1 MKRLTIVL
9 VLMTL
14 CHILLAANVIWV
26 LNSQSRTLSRIEP
39 DANHVNNSFS
49 QLGNVPN
56 KVLVTPDYLYVVNS
70 GDNSLQKIS
79 KTSGNTVANHFV
91 AVSSNPWD
99 AIIDEDYIYV
109 SGLFSAKVYKLDSS
123 SGQVL
128 AAVPVGI
135 APEAMAVANGKL
147 YVTNA
152 GNYAQNYAGSSV
164 SVIDLASFNVIKTI
178 TTGLNPQYIRLFDGL
193 LHVSCTGNW
202 TDAPGEI
209 YVIDSETD
217 EVAHIV
223 PIGGSPGNIWI
234 NGQGLAYVA
243 DGSGYSL
250 YSYDANTF
258 SALNPASDPLPYAVS
273 DLAGTAGMIALVDPN
288 WGSNAQVSVLNPD
301 LSPRSTFTVGMMPS
315 DIKMDVEPVSVSD
328 QIAPVPQTLIKVY
341 PSPLRASAELKLKSL
356 ARNAG
361 EFRLYNIKGERIHS
375 SHLYPGEEKTLSF
388 DLPAGTYIYS
398 YGSAGIRNTGKLVV
412 LP

>member
-1 MKRLTIVL
+1 MKRLSIVL
-9 VLMTL
+9 VLVTL
-14 CHILLAANVIWV
+14 SPILFAANVIWV
-26 LNSQSRTLSRIEP
+26 LNSQSRTLSRI
-39 DANHVNNSFS
+39 DLSTNTVDNSFA

-56 KVLVTPDYLYVVNS
+56 KVLVTDDYLYVVNS
-70 GDNSLQKIS
+70 GDNSLRKIS
-79 KTSGNTVANHFV
+79 KTSGATLANHFI
-91 AVSSNPWD
+91 AIGSNPWD
-99 AIIDEDYIYV
+99 AIIHEDYIYV
-109 SGLFSAKVYKLDSS
+109 SGLFTAMVYKLDAS

-128 AAVPVGI
+128 ASVLVGT
-135 APEAMAVANGKL
+135 APEAMAIANGKL

-164 SVIDLASFNVIKTI
+164 SVIDLASFSVVKTI
-178 TTGLNPQYIRLFDGL
+178 TTGLNPQYIRLFDGMV
-193 LHVSCTGNW
+193 HVSCTGNW

-375 SHLYPGEEKTLSF
+375 SHLYPGEEKTLSL